1 MDVNTALLVA
11 QRHDVAERF
20 AAATLAAHFEQLQD
34 PNDARALAS
43 RLEVWPGVQGAV
55 CVKVRLTWRTWLSAL
70 SYAWVLSCS
79 V

>member
-43 RLEVWPGVQGAV
+43 RLEVRPPMGVQGAV
-55 CVKVRLTWRTWLSAL
+55 CVKVRLT
-70 SYAWVLSCS
+70 
-79 V
+79 